1 MVRSQKNRRIKVK
14 LHNKGFAKLRNSPEV
29 LAELDRR
36 AQKIAA
42 AAGEGFEA
50 TPAKANHG
58 GAAPRGRAT
67 VGTTNYESRRKNA
80 KENTL
85 NQALWAGKG

>member
-1 MVRSQKNRRIKVK
+1 MMVRSQKNRRIKVK

-29 LAELDRR
+29 LAELDKR
-36 AQKIAA
+36 AGMIAS

-50 TPAKANHG
+50 TPAKQG
-58 GAAPRGRAT
+58 GGSAPRGRAT
-67 VGTTNYESRRKNA
+67 VGTTDYESRRKNA